1 MSLAPV
7 ALFCYNRLDTLQET
21 LSALKANK
29 LSAESDL
36 YIFSDGAKG
45 EKDRDKVETVRDF
58 IKDVTGFK
66 SVTVRAAEKN
76 RGLANSIIS
85 GVTEI
90 VNRHGKIIVLEDDIV
105 TAPFFLEW
113 MNSAL
118 DLYENN
124 DKVAGI
130 QAWSPPAEFGERPET
145 FFIREVGC
153 WGWATWKRGWDL
165 FEADGSKL
173 LQKFNTRKMI
183 ADFNVYGSYPYYG
196 MLKNQV
202 AGRVDSWAIRWYAS
216 VFLKGKL
223 GLQPGRSL
231 VVNVG
236 CQTGTHCEGADYIP
250 VGEATDVAP
259 ELKEIPEVCADE
271 VLKRVY
277 IPYNTLAYAPSFA
290 RLLISCLEPG
300 GLTDLRRRVMRKIK
314 GMLNIGKSFLP
325 PSSGTRS

>member
-45 EKDRDKVETVRDF
+45 EKDRDKVESVRAF
-58 IKDVTGFK
+58 VKGVTGFK
-66 SVTVRAAEKN
+66 SVTVKAAEKN

-124 DKVAGI
+124 EKVAGI
-130 QAWSPPAEFGERPET
+130 HAWSPPAEFGERPET
-145 FFIREVGC
+145 FFLREVGC

-165 FEADGSKL
+165 FETDSSQL
-173 LQKFNTRKMI
+173 LKQFHSAGERRLFDVFGT
-183 ADFNVYGSYPYYG
+183 YPYYE
-196 MLKNQV
+196 MLRNQKE
-202 AGRVDSWAIRWYAS
+202 GWVDSWAIRWYAS
-216 VFLKGKL
+216 VFLKGKY
-223 GLQPGRSL
+223 GLQPGVPL
-231 VVNVG
+231 VRNIG
-236 CQTGTHCEGADYIP
+236 YQSGTHCSFDETFQD
-250 VGEATDVAP
+250 D
-259 ELKEIPEVCADE
+259 EIAAEPPKLEKLEIKFDE
-271 VLKRVY
+271 TTLKRVY
-277 IPYNTLAYAPSFA
+277 VNYNKSVYRVRFVDRWLP
-290 RLLISCLEPG
+290 LEIKV
-300 GLTDLRRRVMRKIK
+300 LLRRIKKYFLRK
-314 GMLNIGKSFLP
+314 GKL
-325 PSSGTRS
+325 